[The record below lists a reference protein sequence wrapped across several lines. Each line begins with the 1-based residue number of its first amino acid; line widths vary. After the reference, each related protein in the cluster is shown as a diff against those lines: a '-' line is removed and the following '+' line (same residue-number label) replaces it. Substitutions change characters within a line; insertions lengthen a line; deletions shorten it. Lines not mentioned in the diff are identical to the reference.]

1 MNPLNRF
8 KNLTLSFSEDSD
20 VATLAMAPRDRPCF
34 TQSLLSEI
42 KQAQNLIDFRR
53 SRYLLFTSALDG
65 IFNYGGDVAN
75 FRKYILEH
83 DSTALYDYM
92 AACIDVLH
100 PNFTN
105 TKVFRV
111 AVVQGAAYG
120 GGFEA
125 ALCCDRVIAE
135 KQARFA
141 FPELKFNLFPGM
153 GAYTYLSRKTSLA
166 VTDKIIQ
173 SGVVF
178 SAEELLELGVI
189 DEVVDNNEG
198 TAAAQEYIRRH
209 KRHYNG
215 YNALRDVANIIKP
228 LTREE
233 LMKIG
238 EIWVEYAL
246 NITSRDLRLM
256 DSIAKTQQR
265 NIATKHS

>member
-8 KNLTLSFSEDSD
+8 SHLTLSFSEDSD
-20 VATLAMAPRDRPCF
+20 IATLEMAPKDKPCF

-42 KQAQNLIDFRR
+42 KQAQNIIDFRC
-53 SRYLLFTSALDG
+53 SRYLIFSSALEG
-65 IFNYGGDVAN
+65 IFNYGGDVGN
-75 FRKYILEH
+75 FRKYILQK
-83 DSTALYDYM
+83 DYTALYDYM
-92 AACIDVLH
+92 EACIDVLH

-105 TKVFRV
+105 TDVFRV

-125 ALCCDRVIAE
+125 ALCCDRIIAE

-153 GAYTYLSRKTSLA
+153 GAYTYISRKTSLA
-166 VTDKIIQ
+166 VTDKIVQ
-173 SGVVF
+173 SGSVF
-178 SAEELLELGVI
+178 SAQELLDLGVV
-189 DEVVDNNEG
+189 DEVVDDNEG
-198 TAAAQEYIRRH
+198 ITAAHEYIRQH

-215 YNALRDVANIIKP
+215 YNALRDVANVIKP

-238 EIWVEYAL
+238 KIWVEYAL
-246 NITSRDLRLM
+246 NISPRDLRLM
-256 DSIAKTQQR
+256 DSIAKTQQK
-265 NIATKHS
+265 NVAAKHS